1 MIPGVSATSGPK
13 PVPVRPILKL
23 PALSTTCKGTH
34 RCPGYPGV
42 KVIEMVQ
49 TVPAGLLAP
58 TVQPVIDWI
67 AYSCLPP
74 RDCGIV
80 MLLRVP
86 VAGKVKVMFCGAL
99 VLATGIAGRK
109 LVLVAPLLF
118 TTWLSTAEV
127 AVL

>member
-1 MIPGVSATSGPK
+1 M
-13 PVPVRPILKL
+13 
-23 PALSTTCKGTH
+23 
-34 RCPGYPGV
+34 
-42 KVIEMVQ
+42 KVIEIVQ

-74 RDCGIV
+74 WDCGMV
-80 MLLRVP
+80 MLVIVP

-99 VLATGIAGRK
+99 VVATGIAGRK
-109 LVLVAPLLF
+109 LVLVAPPLF
-118 TTWLSTAEV
+118 TTWLVTAEV

>member
-1 MIPGVSATSGPK
+1 MPGVSAATGPM
-13 PVPVRPILKL
+13 PMPVRPTLKL
-23 PALSTTCKGTH
+23 PPVLTTCRGIH
-34 RCPGYPGV
+34 RCPGYAGV
-42 KVIEMVQ
+42 KVIVTVQ

-74 RDCGIV
+74 WDCGIV
-80 MLLRVP
+80 MLVRVP
-86 VAGKVKVMFCGAL
+86 VAGNVNVMFCGAL
-99 VLATGIAGRK
+99 VVATGIAGRK